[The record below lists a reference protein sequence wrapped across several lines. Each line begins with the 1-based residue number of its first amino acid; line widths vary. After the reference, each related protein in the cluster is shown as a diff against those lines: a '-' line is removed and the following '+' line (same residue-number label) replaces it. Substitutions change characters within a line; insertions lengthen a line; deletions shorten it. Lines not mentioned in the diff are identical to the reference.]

1 MSVVVRFAPSPTGP
15 LHIGGV
21 RTALYCYLL
30 SQKLGGRFILRI
42 EDTDR
47 TRFVPG
53 AETHIK
59 EGLAWIGVHPDEGPE
74 IGGEFGPYRQ
84 SERAKAGLYKKFA
97 DQLVAEGNA
106 YLAFDTSEELTAMR
120 ERLKEAGGSI
130 QQYNAATRG
139 TMKNSMSLSPEEVER
154 RVKAG
159 EPYVI
164 RMKMPDNEEISFTD
178 VVRGTVTFNSS
189 QLDDKILLKSDG
201 MPTYHMAVVV
211 DDYHMGVTHII
222 RGEEWVSS
230 TPLHVSLYKALGW
243 EEKIPVFV
251 HPPLILNPNGKGK
264 MSKRQADKLGFSVFP
279 IKWENPETGQVSSG
293 FREDGYLPEAMFNFL
308 ALQGWN
314 PGNDEEIMSKD
325 RLIELFS
332 LERINKS
339 SSNFD
344 LDKLNWFNQSYIREV
359 LSEEQLLELLKKE
372 LEGSTLPKKEDAY
385 LKRMIVLMKE
395 RVSKIKEFLTAG
407 EYFFHAP
414 SSYNEKMA
422 RKQWK
427 EQTPAIMEGLKE
439 KFKAAQSWTKDELY
453 AGFEALAEEKE
464 LGKGRILAPLRLALT
479 GVPGGPDAFEIAAL
493 LGAEETLQRIDTAIE
508 KLSA

>member
-59 EGLAWIGVHPDEGPE
+59 EGLAWIGVVPDEGPE
-74 IGGEFGPYRQ
+74 IGGDFGPYRQ
-84 SERAKAGLYKKFA
+84 SERAESGLYRKFA
-97 DQLVAEGNA
+97 DQLIESGKA
-106 YLAFDTSEELTAMR
+106 YYAFDTSEELTAMR
-120 ERLKEAGGSI
+120 ERLKEAGGSV

-139 TMKNSMSLSPEEVER
+139 SMKNSLSLSKNEVEDR
-154 RVKAG
+154 LASG

-164 RMKMPDNEEISFTD
+164 RMKMPDNEEITFTD
-178 VVRGTVTFNSS
+178 VVRGPVTFNSS
-189 QLDDKILLKSDG
+189 QLDDKILIKSDG

-230 TPLHVSLYKALGW
+230 TPLHVTMYKALGW
-243 EEKIPVFV
+243 EDKIPVFV

-293 FREDGYLPEAMFNFL
+293 FREDGFLPEAMFNFL

-314 PGNDEEIMSKD
+314 PGNDEEIMSKE
-325 RLIELFS
+325 RMIELFS

-344 LDKLNWFNQSYIREV
+344 LDKLNWFNQTYIREV
-359 LSEEQLLELLKKE
+359 LSDDKLLSLVKLELQ
-372 LEGSTLPKKEDAY
+372 GSALPEKEDGY
-385 LKRMIVLMKE
+385 LTRVISLMKE
-395 RVSKIKEFLTAG
+395 RVSKVSEFLTAASYFWEAPE
-407 EYFFHAP
+407 EYNA
-414 SSYNEKMA
+414 KMA

-427 EQTPAIMEGLKE
+427 ENTPEIMHGLKD
-439 KFKAAQSWTKDELY
+439 KFQAADSWTKDELY
-453 AGFEALAEEKE
+453 AGFETLAEEKE

-493 LGAEETLQRIDTAIE
+493 LGKEETFSRIDRAIE
-508 KLSA
+508 KLSS